1 MNNLKFTLKN
11 DVLNQIYILEFKNSF
26 CQFEYSLENQERI
39 LRQIFDLII
48 NMNNGELF

>member
-11 DVLNQIYILEFKNSF
+11 DVLNQKYILEFKNSY
-26 CQFEYSLENQERI
+26 CQFEYNLENQERI

-48 NMNNGELF
+48 NMNSGELF